1 MYRTGHADA
10 IYVAAG
16 PNPSVSAAV
25 MKISGF
31 HAMTGNRQAQ
41 RAFDAG
47 ILSLGLSIDG
57 QESTRDLEYAK
68 LAFQRAT
75 EWDPSMCDAWLGRAA
90 AGEVTDEVIANLH
103 RTSTSTLHREQRR
116 LGLPPRA
123 LAGRFVSGLYIDY
136 PLASYTEIW
145 LAYAASLIAGKQYD
159 EAERVLDE
167 LAEYRA
173 GMLSDPDREIDDR
186 ISAYIRGVLHFNTQ
200 RWPDVMSVLAGS
212 AEWEDPYLAT
222 GAHVMVGSACAQLG
236 LFGEAIRRMDQAE
249 SGPIPAARTTAMFCR
264 GLCLRETGS
273 EDEAQALFEQVY
285 SQAPD
290 FTANTEAMRDKS
302 YRITVTTKESID
314 ARTDRWDPASAPSV
328 EQLQNADA
336 EDRAKKI
343 LTEARAE
350 LDRQIGLT
358 AVKTQVAK
366 LQATAQL
373 AKIRAE
379 KGMASVPR
387 GNHLA
392 FTGPP
397 GTGKTTIA
405 RVVAKIYCGVGLLKT
420 DKVVEAK
427 RMDFVGQHL
436 GSTAIKTDKLIDTA
450 MDGVLFIDEAYT
462 LIQTGLSGGDAFGR
476 EAVDTLLARMEND
489 RDRLVVI
496 IAGYDG
502 EIDRLLAANDGLASR
517 FAKRLQFPSYTPPEL
532 GQIGKLI
539 ASSRDSELSEDAVRL
554 LEQACERL
562 YNSER
567 TDQSGQPRRGID
579 LAGNGRFVRNVIE
592 AAEEEREF
600 RLANDDSLDLSAVDA
615 SVLMR
620 IEAPDM
626 EAALAGVLS
635 SLGVS

>member
-1 MYRTGHADA
+1 
-10 IYVAAG
+10 
-16 PNPSVSAAV
+16 
-25 MKISGF
+25 
-31 HAMTGNRQAQ
+31 MTGNRQAQ

-75 EWDPSMCDAWLGRAA
+75 EWDPTMCDAWLGRAA
-90 AGEVTDEVIANLH
+90 AGEVTDEVIRNLH
-103 RTSTSTLHREQRR
+103 RTSTSTLYREQRR
-116 LGLPPRA
+116 LGLAPRA

-145 LAYAASLIAGKQYD
+145 LAYAANLIGSKQYD

-236 LFGEAIRRMDQAE
+236 LFGEAIRRMEQAE
-249 SGPIPAARTTAMFCR
+249 NGPIPAARTTAMFCR

-302 YRITVTTKESID
+302 YRITITTKESID

-328 EQLQNADA
+328 EQLQTADA

-600 RLANDDSLDLSAVDA
+600 RLANDESLDLTAVDE

>member
-1 MYRTGHADA
+1 
-10 IYVAAG
+10 
-16 PNPSVSAAV
+16 
-25 MKISGF
+25 
-31 HAMTGNRQAQ
+31 MTGNRQAQ

-47 ILSLGLSIDG
+47 ILSLGLTIDG
-57 QESTRDLEYAK
+57 QESARDLEYAK

-75 EWDPSMCDAWLGRAA
+75 EWDPTMCDAWLGRAA
-90 AGEVTDEVIANLH
+90 AGEVTTEVLYNLH
-103 RTSTSTLHREQRR
+103 KNSATTLYREQRR
-116 LGLPPRA
+116 LGLPQRA
-123 LAGRFVSGLYIDY
+123 LAGRFLAGLYIDY

-145 LAYAASLIAGKQYD
+145 LAQAAQLISEQEYD

-167 LAEYRA
+167 LATHRA
-173 GMLSDPDREIDDR
+173 AMLSDTDREIDDR
-186 ISAYIRGVLHFNTQ
+186 ICAYIRGVLHFNTQ
-200 RWPDVMSVLAGS
+200 RWPDVMAVLTGS
-212 AEWEDPYLAT
+212 AEWDDPYLAA

-236 LFGEAIRRMDQAE
+236 LFGEAIRRMEQAE
-249 SGPIPAARTTAMFCR
+249 AGPIPAARTTAMFCR
-264 GLCLRETGS
+264 GLCLRETGK
-273 EDEAQALFEQVY
+273 EAEAQALFEKVY

-290 FTANTEAMRDKS
+290 FAANTAAMRDRT
-302 YRITVTTKESID
+302 YRLTVTSKESID
-314 ARTDRWDPASAPSV
+314 ARTNRWDPASAPSV
-328 EQLQNADA
+328 EAMQSADA

-343 LTEARAE
+343 LAEARAE
-350 LDRQIGLT
+350 LDKQIGLES
-358 AVKTQVAK
+358 VKTQVAK

-379 KGMASVPR
+379 KGMASMAR

-427 RMDFVGQHL
+427 RVDFVSQNL
-436 GSTAIKTDKLIDTA
+436 GGTAIKTDKLIDTA

-462 LIQTGLSGGDAFGR
+462 LIQTGLQGGDAFGR

-517 FAKRLQFPSYTPPEL
+517 FAKRLQFPSYTPTEL
-532 GQIGKLI
+532 GQIGSLI
-539 ASSRDSELSEDAVRL
+539 ARSRDSELSDGAMEL
-554 LEQACERL
+554 LIEACGRL
-562 YNSER
+562 YEAER
-567 TDQSGQPRRGID
+567 VDQSGQPRRGID
-579 LAGNGRFVRNVIE
+579 LAGNGRFVRNIIE
-592 AAEEEREF
+592 SAEEEREF
-600 RLANDDSLDLSAVDA
+600 RLANDDSLDLSAVDET
-615 SVLMR
+615 VLMR

-626 EAALAGVLS
+626 QAALGSVLA
-635 SLGVS
+635 SLGV

>member
-1 MYRTGHADA
+1 
-10 IYVAAG
+10 
-16 PNPSVSAAV
+16 
-25 MKISGF
+25 
-31 HAMTGNRQAQ
+31 MTGNRQAQ

-90 AGEVTDEVIANLH
+90 AGEVTDEVIRNLH
-103 RTSTSTLHREQRR
+103 RTSTGTLYREQRR
-116 LGLPPRA
+116 LGLAPRA

-145 LAYAASLIAGKQYD
+145 LAYAANLIGSKQYD

-236 LFGEAIRRMDQAE
+236 LFGEAIRRMEQAE
-249 SGPIPAARTTAMFCR
+249 NGPIPAARTTAMFCR

-328 EQLQNADA
+328 EQLQTADA

-600 RLANDDSLDLSAVDA
+600 RLANDESLDLTAVDE

-626 EAALAGVLS
+626 EAALAGVLA

>member
-1 MYRTGHADA
+1 
-10 IYVAAG
+10 
-16 PNPSVSAAV
+16 
-25 MKISGF
+25 
-31 HAMTGNRQAQ
+31 
-41 RAFDAG
+41 
-47 ILSLGLSIDG
+47 
-57 QESTRDLEYAK
+57 
-68 LAFQRAT
+68 
-75 EWDPSMCDAWLGRAA
+75 MCDAWLGRAA
-90 AGEVTDEVIANLH
+90 AGEVTDEVIRNLH
-103 RTSTSTLHREQRR
+103 RTSTSTLYREQRR
-116 LGLPPRA
+116 LGLAPRA

-145 LAYAASLIAGKQYD
+145 LAYAANLIGSKQYD

-236 LFGEAIRRMDQAE
+236 LFGEAIRRMEQAE
-249 SGPIPAARTTAMFCR
+249 NGPIPAARTTAMFCR

-328 EQLQNADA
+328 EQLQTADA

-600 RLANDDSLDLSAVDA
+600 RLANDESLDLTAVDE

-626 EAALAGVLS
+626 EAALAGVLA